1 MYFSLH
7 FFPKMKIG
15 MLGRSSQDFHRTRYV
30 LENLSTILFNF
41 LLLVIT
47 WELQTSEAEAMP
59 APCC

>member
-1 MYFSLH
+1 ME
-7 FFPKMKIG
+7 IG
-15 MLGRSSQDFHRTRYV
+15 MLVRSSQDFHRTWYV

-47 WELQTSEAEAMP
+47 WQLQTSEAEAMP